1 MKQSQLIVLV
11 YLNSDSI
18 GYIVH
23 LICLLIAKHHGLL
36 QYF

>member
-1 MKQSQLIVLV
+1 MEFLH
-11 YLNSDSI
+11 SI
-18 GYIVH
+18 SPAINDIVH